1 MVPFEP
7 FDFYIKR
14 KLYVHNM
21 GHAIC
26 AYMGDLLGL
35 EYIYEAIAV
44 PHIRILVQ
52 NAMLESA
59 MALRISAKAARS
71 SS

>member
-21 GHAIC
+21 GHATC
-26 AYMGDLLGL
+26 AYLGG
-35 EYIYEAIAV
+35 YEGRNIF
-44 PHIRILVQ
+44 
-52 NAMLESA
+52 
-59 MALRISAKAARS
+59 ISPSTIPKF
-71 SS
+71 